1 MDAFAELGLERRL
14 VLDEE
19 ALDEA
24 FAAAGKRTHPD
35 AGGTRE
41 AFERVAKAKETLARP
56 VLRLRHWLEIEGVP
70 GDLRG
75 PVSAGM
81 MDVFSELGGL
91 LQRVDELLRE
101 RERASSALA
110 RAMLEGRTQ
119 AAREELEAMQDKLQ
133 AMAGEAVAA
142 FPEVERGARDGWELA
157 REMGF
162 VEKWRSEVRERFAE
176 LW

>member
-19 ALDEA
+19 ALDSA
-24 FAAAGKRTHPD
+24 YASAGKRAHPD
-35 AGGTRE
+35 AGGSQE
-41 AFERVAKAKETLARP
+41 AFEAVAKAKETLARP
-56 VLRLRHWLEIEGVP
+56 VARLKHWLEIEGVP

-75 PVSAGM
+75 PVSSGL

-101 RERASSALA
+101 RESASSALA
-110 RAMLEGRTQ
+110 KAMLEGRTQ
-119 AAREELEAMQDKLQ
+119 EAREDLEAMQERLEGMTD
-133 AMAGEAVAA
+133 EAVER
-142 FPEVERGARDGWELA
+142 FPEIERGEGDGWSLA
-157 REMGF
+157 RELGF
-162 VEKWRSEVRERFAE
+162 LEKWRGEVRERFAG